1 MDRADIDILALID
14 RLDDL
19 IHNAKGVPLTDQV
32 RVDRAEIF
40 GVLDDMR
47 LKIPEAVKQ
56 AHWIVHERET
66 VLAEARAEAERIV
79 REAREA
85 SS

>member
-1 MDRADIDILALID
+1 MDRCAID
-14 RLDDL
+14 
-19 IHNAKGVPLTDQV
+19 
-32 RVDRAEIF
+32 
-40 GVLDDMR
+40 
-47 LKIPEAVKQ
+47 
-56 AHWIVHERET
+56 T